1 VVKFED
7 KTGGL
12 DMAEVTVSEI
22 DKRLQLLPPEK
33 LNVVYEFVSFLL
45 ERDGAELLLDSE
57 VSSRATMLAS
67 EEVLSR
73 DWNLAEV
80 DAAWAH
86 L

>member
-73 DWNLAEV
+73 DWNLAEE